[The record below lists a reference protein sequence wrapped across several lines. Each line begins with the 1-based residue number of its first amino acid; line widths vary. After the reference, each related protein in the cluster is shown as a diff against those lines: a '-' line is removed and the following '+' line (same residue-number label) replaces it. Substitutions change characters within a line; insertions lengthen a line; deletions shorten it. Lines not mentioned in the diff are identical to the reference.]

1 MKRNEIHELN
11 IIFLLL
17 LVIEKFSSA
26 VEYYFNV
33 IVGLQTD
40 VEHLKSKFDD
50 EIGEKDRNLNSK
62 IISRDFILQ
71 NGYCKGNT
79 IDNF

>member
-17 LVIEKFSSA
+17 LVFEKFSSV
-26 VEYYFNV
+26 VENYFNKLA
-33 IVGLQTD
+33 GLQMD
-40 VEHLKSKFDD
+40 VEHLKSKYDE

-62 IISRDFILQ
+62 VISRDFIWQ
-71 NGYCKGNT
+71 MVIAKG
-79 IDNF
+79 IR